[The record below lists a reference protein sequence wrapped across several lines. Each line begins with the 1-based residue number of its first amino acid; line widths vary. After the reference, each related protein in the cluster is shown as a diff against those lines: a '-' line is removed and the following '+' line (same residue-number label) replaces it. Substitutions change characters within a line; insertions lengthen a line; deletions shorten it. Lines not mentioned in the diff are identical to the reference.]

1 MAVAKL
7 HGGSAETLTT
17 ERPGTE
23 GSASDHKRRQVL
35 DGARRV
41 FLSAGFDGASMGE
54 IARAAG
60 VSKGT
65 LYTYFESKEALFEA
79 LILEER
85 AGLAEALFRLDPD
98 DPDTRAVLGRLGRS
112 FLAML
117 VRPEHVA
124 SVRMVIGAAE
134 KFPRIGQVFYEA
146 GPRQGIMRLAAYLE
160 RQAAAGRLT
169 VPDAE
174 FAAQQFLELCAAAV
188 LKRLLFRVSD
198 APSPAEIERHVEQVL
213 RVFFAAYGAPLAAQ
227 Q

>member
-1 MAVAKL
+1 M
-7 HGGSAETLTT
+7 
-17 ERPGTE
+17 
-23 GSASDHKRRQVL
+23 L

-54 IARAAG
+54 IAKAAG

-98 DPDTRAVLGRLGRS
+98 DPDTRAVLAPAWVAAS
-112 FLAML
+112 SSMM

-146 GPRQGIMRLAAYLE
+146 GPRQGIARLGAYLE
-160 RQAAAGRLT
+160 RQAAAGRLLI
-169 VPDAE
+169 VGHRSWRRSN
-174 FAAQQFLELCAAAV
+174 FSSCAA
-188 LKRLLFRVSD
+188 
-198 APSPAEIERHVEQVL
+198 PAT
-213 RVFFAAYGAPLAAQ
+213 
-227 Q
+227 